1 MCALKTNS
9 RKLVVKKGTNVNTPK
24 PNTLKKPVAGI
35 SKQDSKALLVIA
47 KANIGFGN
55 RLYIRGDDC
64 GLSWDKGI
72 AMKYMNDDL
81 WQWECKDAPSK
92 TNFEFKVLI
101 NDEIWSTGENYA
113 ASNKNNKICPA
124 F

>member
-1 MCALKTNS
+1 ALKTNS

-55 RLYIRGDDC
+55 RLYIRGDGC
-64 GLSWDKGI
+64 ELSWDKGM

-81 WQWECKDAPSK
+81 WQWEYKDAPSK

-101 NDEIWSTGENYA
+101 NDEIWSTGENYT